1 MPGYEHAM
9 SRGSVA
15 LGAFVVVG
23 VGLWLAIAWRAP
35 SDERDVASAVVDL
48 PEPEAAAQQPSA
60 ALVPEPAPLPTPA
73 PPVAEDEDLD
83 EEQEPEPNKPSRRAP
98 EEQIKGDQGPVAEY
112 RKLYESE
119 SRQSNAAELEAK
131 VSAAFQESKP
141 PPDMIRS
148 ILCRQTICK
157 IEMRWS
163 MDRLRPYIGGLT
175 RAQANFA
182 IPVALSP
189 VGPKDAEG
197 MRLVEVY
204 LKRKP
209 PGAATNVHA
218 H

>member
-1 MPGYEHAM
+1 M

-35 SDERDVASAVVDL
+35 SDDEPVASTPDL
-48 PEPEAAAQQPSA
+48 SEPGAAAPQPSA
-60 ALVPEPAPLPTPA
+60 APVPEPAPVPTLA
-73 PPVAEDEDLD
+73 PPVADDEDL
-83 EEQEPEPNKPSRRAP
+83 EEEEPEPTKPPRRAP

-112 RKLYESE
+112 RTLYESE

-131 VSAAFQESKP
+131 VSVAFQESKP

-163 MDRLRPYIGGLT
+163 MDRMRPYIGGLT
-175 RAQANFA
+175 RAQANFT
-182 IPVALSP
+182 IPVAVSP

-209 PGAATNVHA
+209 PGAAKNTHA